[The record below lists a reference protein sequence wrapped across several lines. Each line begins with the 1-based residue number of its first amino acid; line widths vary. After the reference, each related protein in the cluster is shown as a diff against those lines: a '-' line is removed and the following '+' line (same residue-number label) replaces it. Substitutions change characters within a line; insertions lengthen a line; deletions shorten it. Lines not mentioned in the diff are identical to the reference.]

1 MAELY
6 EPLVGFNLWIT
17 RDGQE
22 QPELKSISG
31 ELVLPKSK
39 KQYKL
44 TLKNLKVYITE
55 TFELDPTIREIQIDR
70 IISVGIVRR

>member
-17 RDGQE
+17 RDGQN
-22 QPELKSISG
+22 QPELKSISD
-31 ELVLPKSK
+31 ELILPKSK

-44 TLKNLKVYITE
+44 TLKNLKVYVIE
-55 TFELDPTIREIQIDR
+55 MLELDPAIREVQIDR